1 MSGIEFPSVVRDSA
15 EGVLPR
21 HPHRQIA
28 ELLAAAIVRLRV
40 KNRPATVAESEVGL
54 GFIGHQR
61 VNTNPSDTQ
70 GVRN

>member
-28 ELLAAAIVRLRV
+28 ELLAAVI
-40 KNRPATVAESEVGL
+40 PD
-54 GFIGHQR
+54 GHP
-61 VNTNPSDTQ
+61 NSPTHGHLKLLHLN
-70 GVRN
+70 